1 MHLDVNGQMRNTE
14 KRNVH
19 LPRGKAFLLYL
30 YAWKWYKNIGYAF
43 HMPHLPE
50 LLSGMANTLWPCTGK
65 KSK

>member
-14 KRNVH
+14 KRSVH

-43 HMPHLPE
+43 HMPHLLE
-50 LLSGMANTLWPCTGK
+50 LLCAILSTDTICLDK
-65 KSK
+65 DK